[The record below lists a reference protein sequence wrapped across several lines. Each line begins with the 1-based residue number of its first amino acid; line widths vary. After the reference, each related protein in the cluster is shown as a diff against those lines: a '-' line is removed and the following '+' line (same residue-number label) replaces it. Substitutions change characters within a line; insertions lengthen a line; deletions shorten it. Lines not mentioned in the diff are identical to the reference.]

1 MKKIALFIFLILLVF
16 VGFYGYENRT
26 ELTSEANQILYQSP
40 CAKPKEFRIGSI
52 DPRFGISE
60 NELIQDADEAASA
73 WRSSQ
78 GMTLLVYNP
87 NASMPINMV
96 YDQRQALNS
105 QINNLNSQVTQK
117 QDTLKP
123 EISDY
128 QQKVASFQQQSNA
141 LNAQIQYWNSK
152 GGAPSDVYSK
162 LIAQQQSLQQQA
174 AQLQQMA
181 TELNQ
186 STDQYNVQVGQ
197 LNQKVNSYNNVL
209 SLTPEEGLYSRDGT
223 SESIDIYITNSQ
235 RELIHTLAHEMGHSL
250 GLGHN
255 SNPNSI
261 MYPYTNLVITPSVN
275 DNEALA
281 VVCQKQSIFEIA
293 GNNIVL
299 VLGTLHQDINNIVAK
314 YQ

>member
-1 MKKIALFIFLILLVF
+1 MKKIVLFVFLILVVF
-16 VGFYGYENRT
+16 AGFYGYENRT
-26 ELTSEANQILYQSP
+26 QLVSVANQILYQSP

-60 NELIQDADEAASA
+60 NELIQDADQAASA
-73 WRSSQ
+73 WKNSQ

-87 NASMPINMV
+87 NASMPISMV

-117 QDTLKP
+117 QDTLTP

-128 QQKVASFQQQSNA
+128 QQKVATFQQQSNA

-162 LIAQQQSLQQQA
+162 LVAQQQTLQQQA
-174 AQLQQMA
+174 TQLQQMA
-181 TELNQ
+181 NELNQ
-186 STDQYNVQVGQ
+186 STDQYNQQIGQ
-197 LNQKVNSYNNVL
+197 LNQKVNTYNNVL
-209 SLTPEEGLYSRDGT
+209 SLTPEEGLYTRDGT

-255 SNPNSI
+255 SNPSSI
-261 MYPYTNLVITPSVN
+261 MYPYTNLAITPSTN
-275 DNEALA
+275 DEEALA
-281 VVCQKQSIFEIA
+281 QVCQKKSIFVIA
-293 GNNIVL
+293 GENIVL
-299 VLGTLHQDINNIVAK
+299 ILGTLHQDLDNLIAK
-314 YQ
+314 Y